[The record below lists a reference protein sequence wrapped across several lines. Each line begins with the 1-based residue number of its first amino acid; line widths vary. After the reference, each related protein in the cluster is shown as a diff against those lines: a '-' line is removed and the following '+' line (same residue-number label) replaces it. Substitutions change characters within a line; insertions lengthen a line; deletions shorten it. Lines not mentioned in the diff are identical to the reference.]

1 MTADYSDRGWSQVRA
16 LNEREIKLRD
26 VFERCGI
33 IGISDIT
40 YKVGST
46 IPNLHCEGILV
57 GLSYGIWDGEPHGME
72 TEVWDVGWRERD
84 GFIRA
89 IVSDERWQRSP
100 I

>member
-1 MTADYSDRGWSQVRA
+1 MTAYYSNRGWSKVRA
-16 LNEREIKLRD
+16 YYEREGKLRD

-46 IPNLHCEGILV
+46 IPYFHCEGILV
-57 GLSYGIWDGEPHGME
+57 GLSYGIWDGEPHGMQ
-72 TEVWDVGWRERD
+72 TEVRDVSWRERD